1 MDEKKE
7 TNFLVKVGTIRSRS
21 YASSLFL
28 KADDIIVALNN
39 ELYIFGEKKL
49 VSELKELKK
58 EGEKAILTVLRGDTF
73 FDLIIENSLG
83 CKFVT
88 TTAEETQK
96 IRQQFSSKENFDID
110 ELQQYSVMRD
120 AFRKYDVFSNSHSL
134 MAGLFPPLWLIYA
147 QKWWVLSI
155 LIAFSCILLVA
166 NPFIFLFG
174 WLLTSIYCYKA
185 QLNLLYSFSMLEGK
199 VFCLSIAAKSIDH
212 AHKIIR
218 EIDPKSKFQYS
229 KLPHP
234 KLEEVEEVKDEK
246 NQNNSDSE
254 NIIDE
259 KKEAL
264 V

>member
-7 TNFLVKVGTIRSRS
+7 TNFFKVGTIEVEVMR
-21 YASSLFL
+21 SSLFL

-147 QKWWVLSI
+147 QKWWV
-155 LIAFSCILLVA
+155 F
-166 NPFIFLFG
+166 
-174 WLLTSIYCYKA
+174 K
-185 QLNLLYSFSMLEGK
+185 YS
-199 VFCLSIAAKSIDH
+199 
-212 AHKIIR
+212 
-218 EIDPKSKFQYS
+218 
-229 KLPHP
+229 
-234 KLEEVEEVKDEK
+234 
-246 NQNNSDSE
+246 NSF
-254 NIIDE
+254 
-259 KKEAL
+259 
-264 V
+264 

>member
-96 IRQQFSSKENFDID
+96 IRHQFSSKEKTKFT
-110 ELQQYSVMRD
+110 RT
-120 AFRKYDVFSNSHSL
+120 SNSSNRYSRQNCKCQRRGKKKNIEIFKMSL
-134 MAGLFPPLWLIYA
+134 
-147 QKWWVLSI
+147 
-155 LIAFSCILLVA
+155 
-166 NPFIFLFG
+166 IF
-174 WLLTSIYCYKA
+174 
-185 QLNLLYSFSMLEGK
+185 
-199 VFCLSIAAKSIDH
+199 
-212 AHKIIR
+212 
-218 EIDPKSKFQYS
+218 
-229 KLPHP
+229 
-234 KLEEVEEVKDEK
+234 
-246 NQNNSDSE
+246 
-254 NIIDE
+254 
-259 KKEAL
+259 
-264 V
+264 